1 MRFRCQKRRQVKL
14 TVVRKTDFTST
25 RRDFLFVF
33 ILFFPSRPYL
43 VNDELK
49 GKEKKKRE
57 PDRDTALKTLVQTV
71 VRFVAN
77 LSLYKNTSWG
87 TIQYGLVQIFVAF
100 DVLSCFST
108 GVNKIANVP
117 KAEKKKFCFE
127 LRSFVEK
134 EVEENRRNL
143 VGSSRL
149 SRP

>member
-1 MRFRCQKRRQVKL
+1 
-14 TVVRKTDFTST
+14 
-25 RRDFLFVF
+25 
-33 ILFFPSRPYL
+33 
-43 VNDELK
+43 
-49 GKEKKKRE
+49 
-57 PDRDTALKTLVQTV
+57 
-71 VRFVAN
+71 
-77 LSLYKNTSWG
+77 
-87 TIQYGLVQIFVAF
+87 VQIFVAF